1 MKAREEYLFKLDDLF
16 WQPGNQLAGLG
27 NHLLLIIS
35 NYKKKCI
42 AKRYWTFWCF
52 GVPAT
57 VLFFMYCLL
66 NPVFADSPP
75 STITCL

>member
-35 NYKKKCI
+35 KKNKL
-42 AKRYWTFWCF
+42 ASSKLR
-52 GVPAT
+52 
-57 VLFFMYCLL
+57 
-66 NPVFADSPP
+66 
-75 STITCL
+75 